1 EQSRETVRGFCGQSL
16 LERAAVLPRQDP
28 GLERAARRVRHERR
42 ERRREGHDTLFGGDL
57 LAEHVA
63 VETAPFVLIV
73 LARLP
78 ELAAHLV
85 ERDRDRAPTRSGN
98 TPPPP
103 ARHERTSPGRSA
115 GSRPCGTPRSP
126 AP

>member
-1 EQSRETVRGFCGQSL
+1 M
-16 LERAAVLPRQDP
+16 LPRQDP
-28 GLERAARRVRHERR
+28 ELERAASSERHERR

-85 ERDRDRAPTRSGN
+85 EHDRDRAHARVRARRRDARAPTAPTAEDAG
-98 TPPPP
+98 
-103 ARHERTSPGRSA
+103 GRSA
-115 GSRPCGTPRSP
+115 P
-126 AP
+126 